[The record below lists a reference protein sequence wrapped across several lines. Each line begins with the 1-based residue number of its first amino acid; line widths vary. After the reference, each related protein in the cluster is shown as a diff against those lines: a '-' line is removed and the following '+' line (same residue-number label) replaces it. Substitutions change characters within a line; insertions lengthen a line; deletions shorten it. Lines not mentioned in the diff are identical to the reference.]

1 MKYFKLRTQ
10 FLGPLCLWQCF
21 FKWLQGHLVGLLQM
35 IFFTVQNN
43 SFLWVSP
50 KVCPRKRTTSK
61 SVGSLRRP
69 KVIGGR
75 QLLRRQEEED
85 STSRPGGRKRRGSHC
100 ESSGRRRGADRGG
113 GGGEGRARA
122 SARLLLLLQVCLCS
136 AVHCCALLSAGVP
149 SARTFSC
156 HRRHT
161 TQSASLGNSYELSA
175 Q

>member
-1 MKYFKLRTQ
+1 MTLDSIRNS
-10 FLGPLCLWQCF
+10 CDVF
-21 FKWLQGHLVGLLQM
+21 FKWLQGHHVGFLQM
-35 IFFTVQNN
+35 IFFSVQNS
-43 SFLWVSP
+43 SFLWVPS

-75 QLLRRQEEED
+75 QLFRRQEED
-85 STSRPGGRKRRGSHC
+85 STSRPGGRKRRGSHR
-100 ESSGRRRGADRGG
+100 ESSRRRRGADRGG

-122 SARLLLLLQVCLCS
+122 SARLLLLQVCLCRT
-136 AVHCCALLSAGVP
+136 VHCCALLSAGVP
-149 SARTFSC
+149 SARTSSC

-161 TQSASLGNSYELSA
+161 TQSAPLRNSYKLPA

>member
-1 MKYFKLRTQ
+1 MRKRTTSK
-10 FLGPLCLWQCF
+10 CF
-21 FKWLQGHLVGLLQM
+21 FKWLQDHFVGFLQL
-35 IFFTVQNN
+35 IFFSVQNS

-75 QLLRRQEEED
+75 QLLRRQEED
-85 STSRPGGRKRRGSHC
+85 STSRPGGRKRRGSHR
-100 ESSGRRRGADRGG
+100 ESSRRRRGADRGG

-122 SARLLLLLQVCLCS
+122 SARLLLLQVCLCS

-149 SARTFSC
+149 SARTSSC

>member
-1 MKYFKLRTQ
+1 
-10 FLGPLCLWQCF
+10 
-21 FKWLQGHLVGLLQM
+21 M
-35 IFFTVQNN
+35 IFFTVQNS

-75 QLLRRQEEED
+75 QLFRRQEED
-85 STSRPGGRKRRGSHC
+85 STSRPGGRKRRGSHR
-100 ESSGRRRGADRGG
+100 ESSRRRRGADRGGG